1 MEAETTNQQTSLAS
15 SYNWDAVKMGVF
27 AAFCSL
33 RCPEHL
39 RKIKKEMLKI
49 AAHKDPISVY
59 KVMAVEEYERRNIG
73 PAARDP
79 VLIALTE
86 ELVAG
91 WKAKAES
98 EEENQRK
105 EKGDVVP
112 DATALTEGEIV
123 PASASLSS

>member
-1 MEAETTNQQTSLAS
+1 MEAEPNQQTPSLVS

-59 KVMAVEEYERRNIG
+59 KVMAVEEYEKRNIG
-73 PAARDP
+73 PAARDH

-86 ELVAG
+86 ELVEA
-91 WKAKAES
+91 WKAKAEAA
-98 EEENQRK
+98 EK
-105 EKGDVVP
+105 EKEGGVVP
-112 DATALTEGEIV
+112 TETEEMA
-123 PASASLSS
+123 PASAFVSS